1 MYLDAKGDVIPGLSL
16 TGHLASGVPGS
27 VDGMVEVHKKF
38 GKVEAP
44 DMEKIAAQKLRLS
57 QSNFHMG

>member
-1 MYLDAKGDVIPGLSL
+1 MKSRI
-16 TGHLASGVPGS
+16 SGSSISTQNVGEEAQKLLYTTNS
-27 VDGMVEVHKKF
+27 HSVHKKF